1 MWKVVSSYVLSMP
14 DGFVKAKLQLNEAV
28 AGRRQYQRWSACI
41 QGLMAP
47 MDMTI
52 GRMFVDAHFDE
63 NTKSTVWWSFR
74 CGYTGN
80 RSGKIKL
87 RTRFPLCNLWAAP
100 PPPPAK
106 ILHINCFQFLLGVI
120 NDPWETENE
129 PFAKFMGDKQIRMA
143 NVKVAY
149 RKLKQRWRRWGWKHQ
164 KKQ

>member
-87 RTRFPLCNLWAAP
+87 RTRFPLCNLFP
-100 PPPPAK
+100 PRPPAK